1 MLSYKNIL
9 EKLAAPENYKSSS
22 GDFKDWRDNWYV
34 KIEVNGGITARV
46 HDNYS
51 RGGSTLYHGKDWE
64 TIYDKITADRNTSL
78 KHAVYLNLELQAAER
93 SLKNG
98 TSYRQDD
105 FVDQMFPDEIP
116 SHLSRFA
123 S

>member
-1 MLSYKNIL
+1 MVSYKNIL
-9 EKLAAPENYKSSS
+9 DKLTAPENYISSAE
-22 GDFKDWRDNWYV
+22 DFEKWRDNWYV

-46 HDNYS
+46 HDSYAGES
-51 RGGSTLYHGKDWE
+51 PTLYHGKDWK
-64 TIYDKITADRNTSL
+64 TIYDQITADRKTSL

-98 TSYRQDD
+98 TLYRQDD
-105 FVDQMFPDEIP
+105 FVDKMYPDKIP
-116 SHLSRFA
+116 AHLNHFA